1 MQANP
6 IAQVVRQADGR
17 PATCAPDAIRC
28 SAPPGATRHGL
39 ARMICARV
47 LGHSAAVGFGDEA
60 WVKAAN
66 DERQGAQED

>member
-1 MQANP
+1 
-6 IAQVVRQADGR
+6 
-17 PATCAPDAIRC
+17 
-28 SAPPGATRHGL
+28 
-39 ARMICARV
+39 MICARV